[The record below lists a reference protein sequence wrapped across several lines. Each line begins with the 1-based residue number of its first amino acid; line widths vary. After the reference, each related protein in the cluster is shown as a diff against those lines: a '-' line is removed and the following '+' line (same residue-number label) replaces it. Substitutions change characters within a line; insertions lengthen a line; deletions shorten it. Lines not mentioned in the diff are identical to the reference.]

1 MGNSGG
7 KGKNRTQNGE
17 EGVVV
22 GEGPPLIKIRN
33 VTEKAEPLI
42 LNYCLNILQSPI
54 MRFDTKIE
62 KSSEFC
68 LWKHNSEKAHVQIEN
83 PAGEAPPA
91 PPCTIIV
98 HSSASSISEIP
109 RFSR

>member
-1 MGNSGG
+1 M
-7 KGKNRTQNGE
+7 
-17 EGVVV
+17 

-42 LNYCLNILQSPI
+42 LNYRLNILQSPI

-83 PAGEAPPA
+83 PGRRGAACPSLHNHRPQF
-91 PPCTIIV
+91 CIF
-98 HSSASSISEIP
+98 HQRDSEIQ
-109 RFSR
+109 